1 MSSAARRPAGMALVE
16 WAQTPQGEEIL
27 EGTVGGLLAGV
38 PMFFVQD
45 QDPGTAALMTAGGV
59 LGGIGVGMAG
69 RRIGAAIGK
78 HMHPAAL
85 KDQDGVVAA
94 LARTTGSESLM
105 QGIEQQGRMMRGQVA
120 DYLVEKQAM
129 DMVREGR
136 VSPQVMD
143 ELKGI
148 RQMASVA
155 DALENAT
162 PEQRQAFLSQAGLTP
177 EKVAMLSQLEKE
189 LTTGAADQMDRHILE
204 IADIMER
211 EGTEVPMVSA
221 DLLRG
226 MTQAPEAVTGEH
238 VGRMLGRVAGDEIG
252 VLGGVALGG
261 LVASQLGV
269 QSPKDAE
276 IARLKQQLGQG

>member
-1 MSSAARRPAGMALVE
+1 MALVE